1 MEYIELKRC
10 PICGA
15 YPDKKLVD
23 MGLPGG
29 RGYPGNFSY
38 RYECDDCML
47 IKGIT
52 FTDIYGSA
60 AEANKQAKLSWNS
73 TVDQVQKYI
82 DKIYVKK

>member
-1 MEYIELKRC
+1 
-10 PICGA
+10 
-15 YPDKKLVD
+15 
-23 MGLPGG
+23 
-29 RGYPGNFSY
+29 
-38 RYECDDCML
+38 ML

-73 TVDQVQKYI
+73 TVDQMQKYI